1 MKIAD
6 AACSAHGRH
15 ANPGG
20 TDLAGWSE
28 PSDIRRRDSG
38 SRITFKK
45 MTAGELARFW
55 RGQEILVRQ
64 GIARG
69 RRHVA
74 PARLL
79 C

>member
-1 MKIAD
+1 M
-6 AACSAHGRH
+6 AAMQIRAEQIW
-15 ANPGG
+15 PGE
-20 TDLAGWSE
+20 ASRRI
-28 PSDIRRRDSG
+28 SRRRDSG
-38 SRITFKK
+38 SRITFKE